1 MSGIC
6 KVFILMDYIYLL
18 PLRSKQR
25 FQDSFCSFVFF
36 FIYIYIYT
44 NNNIFISSMW
54 FLFSTFLNLVWF
66 HILSPPNVIAHN

>member
-36 FIYIYIYT
+36 FYIYIYIYIQIMT
-44 NNNIFISSMW
+44 
-54 FLFSTFLNLVWF
+54 FLFPVCDFYFLHF
-66 HILSPPNVIAHN
+66 

>member
-25 FQDSFCSFVFF
+25 FQDSFCSCVFFVFF
-36 FIYIYIYT
+36 YIYT
-44 NNNIFISSMW
+44 NNNIFISSM
-54 FLFSTFLNLVWF
+54 
-66 HILSPPNVIAHN
+66 

>member
-25 FQDSFCSFVFF
+25 FQDSFCSCVFFVFF
-36 FIYIYIYT
+36 FIYIQIIT
-44 NNNIFISSMW
+44 
-54 FLFSTFLNLVWF
+54 FLFPVCDFYFLHF
-66 HILSPPNVIAHN
+66 